1 MVQLKHWQQNSKGG
15 GNLCLVGG
23 DKKLEV
29 ATSLPDGCSRGCVS
43 TVIICSFLMG
53 AKVLVFQSRVIYSEA
68 RSGSSVQRKLCIQIA
83 LFMQLQELQGEKKKK
98 RKKKKCF

>member
-29 ATSLPDGCSRGCVS
+29 ATSLLAQMDAAE
-43 TVIICSFLMG
+43 G
-53 AKVLVFQSRVIYSEA
+53 ACPLS
-68 RSGSSVQRKLCIQIA
+68 
-83 LFMQLQELQGEKKKK
+83 
-98 RKKKKCF
+98 